1 LTVLFYILV
10 ILMIAAP
17 IAAIDL
23 LRARSA
29 WIEENHGWLQL
40 VAWLVTLFL
49 AIYWF
54 HSSL

>member
-1 LTVLFYILV
+1 LIVLLYILV

-17 IAAIDL
+17 IAVIDL
-23 LRARSA
+23 LRSRSA